1 MTDDEKMHL
10 FRLYNDYEKSV
21 KKYDSIPM
29 TDGNPRPKINAQYER
44 KAAIDKLTGYVKWL
58 KGKYEKDPWG

>member
-1 MTDDEKMHL
+1 MTEDEKQHL
-10 FRLYNDYEKSV
+10 WTLHTTYENAV

-29 TDGNPRPKINAQYER
+29 VEGNPRPKIEAQYQR

-58 KGKYEKDPWG
+58 KGKYEEDPWG